1 MVHPLKIVLASTS
14 PRRRELME
22 RFPFPFRVIEPEGV
36 KEVHEGAPEEVV
48 IWNATAKASS
58 VAERLSVGL
67 VIGADTVV
75 VIDEAIL
82 GKARDTGEA
91 RAMLKTLSGRA
102 HSVLTGLTVVDAE
115 TKRKESSVVE
125 TRVWLHSLTEED
137 IEAYIRTGEPF
148 GKAGGYAIQ
157 GAGGGLVERIEGS
170 YENIVGLPL
179 SRLRR
184 MLEDFGYNGLS

>member
-1 MVHPLKIVLASTS
+1 
-14 PRRRELME
+14 ME

-75 VIDEAIL
+75 VIDEAIF
-82 GKARDTGEA
+82 GKARDTGKA
-91 RAMLKTLSGRA
+91 KAMLKTLSGRA
-102 HSVLTGLTVVDAE
+102 HRVLTGITVVNAE
-115 TKRKESSVVE
+115 TNRKESSVVE
-125 TRVWLHSLTEED
+125 TKVWFHSLTEED

>member
-1 MVHPLKIVLASTS
+1 MMRLG
-14 PRRRELME
+14 
-22 RFPFPFRVIEPEGV
+22 FPFRVIEPEDV
-36 KEVHEGAPEEVV
+36 EETHEGVPEEVV
-48 IWNATAKASS
+48 ICNAIAKASS

-125 TRVWLHSLTEED
+125 TRVWLHSLTDED
-137 IEAYIRTGEPF
+137 IEEYIGTGEPF

-157 GAGGGLVERIEGS
+157 GAGGGLVKRIEGS

-184 MLEDFGYNGLS
+184 MLEDFGFNGLS